1 MNNRNI
7 QSGMM
12 PARKENMSK
21 KFEAHQQNVQAHQAP
36 VMSFHDVWNYDKCS
50 DKKTSLD
57 PQNLQTCYACCNRCS
72 QLQMSTWNVFLVMSW
87 STITSWDYSEKLLRL
102 RSKIQGTQQ
111 VHNRICQRSYQTQH
125 PTSIQ

>member
-50 DKKTSLD
+50 DKKHHWIHRTYRHAMHVVIGAVSS
-57 PQNLQTCYACCNRCS
+57 RCRHG
-72 QLQMSTWNVFLVMSW
+72 MFSW
-87 STITSWDYSEKLLRL
+87 
-102 RSKIQGTQQ
+102 
-111 VHNRICQRSYQTQH
+111 
-125 PTSIQ
+125 